1 MRWRRR
7 LIVLFTIGLLG
18 LYPLLAPPP
27 HRIDQAHCDLIKEGM
42 TKDEVESIFGVPPG
56 EYDFAEQKF
65 SGYRFRVWVRATGK
79 STLLDLTSVAPS
91 SITVL
96 ESSPILPHE
105 WSTWTGREG
114 AFTVCF
120 DVRGRVT
127 STSGPHEVT
136 LVPPWQRWWKKLT
149 D

>member
-7 LIVLFTIGLLG
+7 LIALSLISLLG

-56 EYDFAEQKF
+56 EYDFAEQTF
-65 SGYRFRVWVRATGK
+65 SGYRFRVWVRATGR
-79 STLLDLTSVAPS
+79 STLLNLTSVGS
-91 SITVL
+91 SPITVL
-96 ESSPILPHE
+96 E

-114 AFTVCF
+114 AFTVWF

-136 LVPPWQRWWKKLT
+136 LVPPWQRWWMKLT